1 MWPESYDVT
10 PVYQNLFKSVKPF
23 MSYRLD
29 TIFSGLGHSD
39 LDPDSSNPNTKLD
52 LNLVK
57 LRSYFVP
64 KLVKICEAF
73 YEFSSRNHEN

>member
-1 MWPESYDVT
+1 MWPVSYDDYTCV
-10 PVYQNLFKSVKPF
+10 PKFIEICEAFYELSSGNN
-23 MSYRLD
+23 
-29 TIFSGLGHSD
+29 FSGLGHSD
-39 LDPDSSNPNTKLD
+39 LDPDSSNPNIKLD

-57 LRSYFVP
+57 FRSYFVP